1 MTIMKT
7 FFAGLTREI
16 PFCPLGLPECSQDL
30 GDFVFSGMFPQFFKR
45 INSQSF
51 RFLSHHVSR
60 KSGLNR
66 NLILNSPMSVPI
78 LELTPLGLSLPQ
90 RLPLGVPIKIA
101 NINEKLN
108 ARGGAGETM
117 GRGERAS
124 LLSFPFPS
132 CSGRFLFLSFQPP
145 CDTKRPISRG
155 KSLYGA
161 RAFQYKPTSI
171 SSPHQ
176 IVIKLNFKRR
186 RVEKSDF
193 YLAENIQLILQN
205 KNDTSRLDFSH
216 DYKYLQKA

>member
-7 FFAGLTREI
+7 FFAGLTRDI

-30 GDFVFSGMFPQFFKR
+30 GDFAFSGMFPQFFKR

-108 ARGGAGETM
+108 ARGVGG
-117 GRGERAS
+117 GDDGKRGKGLSSLFSLPFVLRALPFSFIPAS
-124 LLSFPFPS
+124 LRHKEADQQRKEPLW
-132 CSGRFLFLSFQPP
+132 CTRV
-145 CDTKRPISRG
+145 
-155 KSLYGA
+155 
-161 RAFQYKPTSI
+161 SI
-171 SSPHQ
+171 
-176 IVIKLNFKRR
+176 
-186 RVEKSDF
+186 
-193 YLAENIQLILQN
+193 
-205 KNDTSRLDFSH
+205 
-216 DYKYLQKA
+216 

>member
-7 FFAGLTREI
+7 FFAGLTRDI

-30 GDFVFSGMFPQFFKR
+30 GDFAFSGMFPQFFKR

-108 ARGGAGETM
+108 ARGVGGGGRWEEGKGPLFSLFPSLRAPGASFFFHSSLPATQR
-117 GRGERAS
+117 GRSAEERAS
-124 LLSFPFPS
+124 MVHARFNINLQVFPLPIRLL
-132 CSGRFLFLSFQPP
+132 
-145 CDTKRPISRG
+145 
-155 KSLYGA
+155 
-161 RAFQYKPTSI
+161 
-171 SSPHQ
+171 
-176 IVIKLNFKRR
+176 LN
-186 RVEKSDF
+186 
-193 YLAENIQLILQN
+193 
-205 KNDTSRLDFSH
+205 
-216 DYKYLQKA
+216 